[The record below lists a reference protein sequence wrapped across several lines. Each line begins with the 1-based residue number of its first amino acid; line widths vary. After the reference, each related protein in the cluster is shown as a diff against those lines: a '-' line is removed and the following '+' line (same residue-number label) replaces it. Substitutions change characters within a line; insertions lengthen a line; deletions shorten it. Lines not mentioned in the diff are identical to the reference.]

1 MANRNA
7 LLASLQER
15 LRGIEQEAAEHPRV
29 VPGSREPGRASL
41 HRLGAAGAT
50 SRPASTRTAGLE
62 QRLQA
67 VEAKVALAEA
77 EHAVMNASIT
87 SMQALQPSMGGQIRA
102 GDIAWMLTATA
113 LVLMMTIPGLALFY
127 GGMVRVTNVLS
138 TLMQCFSIVC
148 LISVE
153 WLCCGYSLAFSDG
166 GPVFGDGG
174 KMWLVNMKLQS
185 AHPIAPHIPEPLFVA
200 YELMFAIITPALIC
214 GSFADRMRLAPMLL
228 FMTLWHICVYC
239 PLAHAQ
245 WHPNGFMYKHGVIDF
260 AGGNVVH
267 VAAGCS
273 GLMSSL
279 VLGPRTGY
287 GKEHFSPHNILVSV
301 LGASLLWVGWFGFN
315 AGSYLSA
322 SDLAPM
328 AMLVTQVSTATS
340 TLSWMLVEWL
350 MKKRPSVLGIISG
363 VTSACLAKLAPASFA
378 APAATARVQA
388 RDTGC
393 MDFRRPE
400 CQARHHDAVMDL
412 PGLTHAMCLVQVPL
426 PGSWLSPLRRAPWI
440 ALAPSLSAC
449 WRALCAF
456 LRRRPSTALAMTTP
470 SMPLVCM

>member
-15 LRGIEQEAAEHPRV
+15 LRGIEQEAAERPRV

-153 WLCCGYSLAFSDG
+153 WLCWGYSLAFSDG

-228 FMTLWHICVYC
+228 FMALWHICVYC

-287 GKEHFSPHNILVSV
+287 GKEQFSPHNILVSV

-363 VTSACLAKLAPASFA
+363 VAFACLAKACARFVRGACGDCARASTRHRLHGF
-378 APAATARVQA
+378 PAARVS
-388 RDTGC
+388 G
-393 MDFRRPE
+393 P
-400 CQARHHDAVMDL
+400 
-412 PGLTHAMCLVQVPL
+412 
-426 PGSWLSPLRRAPWI
+426 
-440 ALAPSLSAC
+440 PS
-449 WRALCAF
+449 
-456 LRRRPSTALAMTTP
+456 
-470 SMPLVCM
+470 